1 MALYSSITLTVTA
14 SVLTTAFV
22 SYCLHKITLTH
33 HASQWE
39 KKRAAERTGRIRT
52 EIKLRTALKQ
62 QPQPNKSN
70 TFTLKQ
76 IGTVISPY
84 TKRMGTPRQGALC
97 PSSRAYVEFSHDIQP
112 AALEGLEQYSHV
124 WIIFEFHANTDLAG
138 ESRKSKIKPPR
149 APKKVG
155 MLSTRSPHRPNP
167 VGLSLVKLETI
178 QGRKLYISALDL
190 VNGTP
195 VYDVKPCVPWD
206 IPTTAIRVPEW
217 VSQNDGAS
225 VEFTHAACSALEN
238 VMESGISPAYAKNE
252 VQLIKNCISEILA
265 QDPRGRERGTASD
278 KPYNIMFGSCR
289 VEFVVS
295 SNGVVQVV
303 GMQKV
308 EFPRESYVEGIPL
321 LSEVA

>member
-1 MALYSSITLTVTA
+1 MFGQILFFRRSALFFSSQKGSEQFLAILHHPTIAATALQHGLVRHLALYPITLTVTA

-39 KKRAAERTGRIRT
+39 QKRAAERTGRIRT

-138 ESRKSKIKPPR
+138 ESRKSKAR
-149 APKKVG
+149 
-155 MLSTRSPHRPNP
+155 
-167 VGLSLVKLETI
+167 
-178 QGRKLYISALDL
+178 
-190 VNGTP
+190 
-195 VYDVKPCVPWD
+195 
-206 IPTTAIRVPEW
+206 
-217 VSQNDGAS
+217 
-225 VEFTHAACSALEN
+225 
-238 VMESGISPAYAKNE
+238 
-252 VQLIKNCISEILA
+252 
-265 QDPRGRERGTASD
+265 
-278 KPYNIMFGSCR
+278 
-289 VEFVVS
+289 
-295 SNGVVQVV
+295 
-303 GMQKV
+303 
-308 EFPRESYVEGIPL
+308 
-321 LSEVA
+321 